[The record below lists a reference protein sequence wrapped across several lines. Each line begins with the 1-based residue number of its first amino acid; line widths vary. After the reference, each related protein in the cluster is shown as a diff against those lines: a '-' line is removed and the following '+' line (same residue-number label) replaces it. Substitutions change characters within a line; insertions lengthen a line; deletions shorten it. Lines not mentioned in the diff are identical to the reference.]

1 MSRNAIYK
9 ALTTDPE
16 LISMGIGPDQVFANH
31 SLDTPPRSGKFVNIR
46 WAEHNPRGLGGRHKR
61 GPRNMVVWVHIPR
74 EQTLDHAEIDP
85 MLNRIKDVL
94 SGMEHIRGDDGSAI
108 TMVTWTGD
116 SADLTDIG
124 YDTIVRNAGF
134 EVLSRRV

>member
-1 MSRNAIYK
+1 VSRAAIYR
-9 ALTTDPE
+9 ALTTDPQ
-16 LISMGIGPDQVFANH
+16 LISLGIGPDEVFANH
-31 SLDTPPRSGKFVNIR
+31 SLDTPPRTGKFVIIR
-46 WAEHNPRGLGGRHKR
+46 WAEHNPRGAGGRHKR

-85 MLNRIKDVL
+85 ILNRIKTVL
-94 SGMEHIRGDDGSAI
+94 TSLEHAPGTDGSTV

-134 EVLSRRV
+134 EVLSRQG